1 MGMDV
6 NRTRQTAQALDK
18 AAREAKAIRQLTE
31 SWPLSIE
38 EAYAVQ
44 AEAVGLRLER
54 GEKRLGVKLG
64 FTSRAKM
71 AQMGVRDLIRG
82 CLTDQMLV
90 ADGGSIDLAAYI
102 HPRVEPEMAFL
113 LKRPLAGN
121 ITLAEAMS
129 AVEAVAPAL
138 EIIDSRYADFKFS
151 LADVIADNCSGAGFV
166 VGAWRTPRFD
176 YSNLGLVMEF
186 DGCPVQIGSTAAI
199 LGHPA
204 RSLVEAARLMAA
216 AGEPIEAGWI
226 VMAGAATAAEEL
238 RPGLHAQCCMEAL
251 GSVSFSVQNRER

>member
-82 CLTDQMLV
+82 RLTDQMLV

-121 ITLAEAMS
+121 VTLAEAMS

-138 EIIDSRYADFKFS
+138 EIIDSRYLDFKFS

-166 VGAWRTPRFD
+166 VGAWRAPHFD

-186 DGCPVQIGSTAAI
+186 NGLPVQIGSTAAI

-204 RSLVEAARLMAA
+204 RSLVEAARLAAA
-216 AGEPIEAGWI
+216 AGDSLEAGWI
-226 VMAGAATAAEEL
+226 VMAGAATVAEDL
-238 RPGLHAQCCMEAL
+238 RPGLHAQCSMESL
-251 GSVSFSVQNRER
+251 GSVSFSVGSEN